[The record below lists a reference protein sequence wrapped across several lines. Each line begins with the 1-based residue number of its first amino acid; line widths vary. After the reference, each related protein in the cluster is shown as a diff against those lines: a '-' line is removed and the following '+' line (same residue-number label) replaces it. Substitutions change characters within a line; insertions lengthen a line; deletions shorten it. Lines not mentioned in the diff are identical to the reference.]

1 MNNYL
6 TTKVTVKSKL
16 NIVILVICSLFV
28 ISGST
33 VIKQQFEES
42 TSQGIISIA
51 LTVLFAIPVV
61 KIILSYIKMNVA
73 KKYAYVFANNTDTTI
88 TFSELRQH
96 LHKSNVEDELQ
107 NLIMKGYIKNVVVDL
122 NTQTIL
128 LTSEK
133 ATTAKKI
140 YVEVTCKGC
149 GNAITIVKGEATK
162 CPYCDRSLLG

>member
-16 NIVILVICSLFV
+16 NIIILIICSLLC
-28 ISGST
+28 ISGIT
-33 VIKQQFEES
+33 IIPQQFNEGKSE
-42 TSQGIISIA
+42 GIINV
-51 LTVLFAIPVV
+51 VLIIVFAIPIIL
-61 KIILSYIKMNVA
+61 IILSYIKMGIA

-96 LHKSNVEDELQ
+96 MHKGNVEDELQ
-107 NLIMKGYIKNVVVDL
+107 RLITSGYIKNVIVNL

-133 ATTAKKI
+133 ANQAKKI
-140 YVEVTCKGC
+140 YVEVSCPGC
-149 GNAITIVKGEATK
+149 GNPATIVKGEATK
-162 CPYCDRSLLG
+162 CPYCDRPLLG